1 MKSLVQISAQYYENY
16 NFENGGTPH
25 WKPKGEQVFT
35 LRADTDLFFYGEEM
49 CIEAIKVMLARYNDS
64 LNKFEYISHE
74 IIFQEPMVL
83 DEYLFENTFNQI
95 SATTN
100 HN

>member
-16 NFENGGTPH
+16 NFENGGTPN

-49 CIEAIKVMLARYNDS
+49 CIEAIKTMIASKTDR

-83 DEYLFENTFNQI
+83 DEDQFETTFNQI
-95 SATTN
+95 SAATN
-100 HN
+100 H